1 MPNLNFGVTFLPGVK
16 EGQVSS
22 FVGGDVVAIPKG
34 SKHVA
39 LAKRSSPGS

>member
-1 MPNLNFGVTFLPGVK
+1 MSFGVTFLPGVK

-34 SKHVA
+34 SKH
-39 LAKRSSPGS
+39 LASPRRSSPGS